1 MAMTKVKK
9 LKRREFL
16 QKGALVVAGA
26 AAFASGVTVVAG
38 AEQWT
43 SGLKTLNPHQGQ
55 TLLAMSRQM
64 FPHPQLDDS
73 YYIKVV
79 QDLDADAGTKTETA
93 RLLREGVAR
102 LDGVKRAKFVTLP
115 PTAQIAV
122 LKEIDRTD
130 FFTKIRNS
138 ELVSLYNNHD
148 VWKKLGYPG
157 ASYSIGG
164 YLHHGFNDL
173 NWLPDPPESASP
185 KPA

>member
-1 MAMTKVKK
+1 VKK

-26 AAFASGVTVVAG
+26 AALASGVTVVAG
-38 AEQWT
+38 AEEWT
-43 SGLKTLNPHQGQ
+43 TGLKTLNPHEGQ
-55 TLLAMSRQM
+55 TLLVMARQM

-79 QDLDADAGTKTETA
+79 QDLDAEAASKADSAK
-93 RLLREGVAR
+93 LLRDGIAR
-102 LDGVKRAKFVTLP
+102 LDAVRNAKFVTLQSP
-115 PTAQIAV
+115 DQIAV
-122 LKEIDRTD
+122 LKQIDRTD
-130 FFTKIRNS
+130 FFTKMRNS
-138 ELVSLYNNHD
+138 ELVSLYNSRG
-148 VWKKLGYPG
+148 VWKILGYPG
-157 ASYSIGG
+157 ASYPIGG

>member
-1 MAMTKVKK
+1 MKK

-16 QKGALVVAGA
+16 QKGALAVAGA

-38 AEQWT
+38 AESWT
-43 SGLKTLNPHQGQ
+43 AGLKSLNTHQAQ

-64 FPHPQLDDS
+64 FPHPQLDDT
-73 YYIKVV
+73 YYVKAV
-79 QDLDADAGTKTETA
+79 QDLDAEAAVKPDTA
-93 RLLREGVAR
+93 KLLRNGVGR
-102 LDGVKRAKFVTLP
+102 LDAVKPAKFVTLSP
-115 PTAQIAV
+115 SDQLVV
-122 LKEIDRTD
+122 LKQLERSD
-130 FFTKIRNS
+130 FFTKVRNS

-157 ASYSIGG
+157 ASYPIGG

>member
-1 MAMTKVKK
+1 VKK

-26 AAFASGVTVVAG
+26 AAFASGVTAVVAV
-38 AEQWT
+38 EQWT
-43 SGLKTLNPHQGQ
+43 AGLKTLNEHQAL

-79 QDLDADAGTKTETA
+79 QDLDAEATTQADTA
-93 RLLREGVAR
+93 KLLRDGSAR
-102 LDGVKRAKFVTLP
+102 LDAAKFVTLRSP
-115 PTAQIAV
+115 DQIAE
-122 LKEIDRTD
+122 LKRIDRTD
-130 FFTKIRNS
+130 FFTKVRNS
-138 ELVSLYNNHD
+138 ELVSLYNNHE

-157 ASYSIGG
+157 ASYPIGG

-173 NWLPDPPESASP
+173 HWLPDPPESASP